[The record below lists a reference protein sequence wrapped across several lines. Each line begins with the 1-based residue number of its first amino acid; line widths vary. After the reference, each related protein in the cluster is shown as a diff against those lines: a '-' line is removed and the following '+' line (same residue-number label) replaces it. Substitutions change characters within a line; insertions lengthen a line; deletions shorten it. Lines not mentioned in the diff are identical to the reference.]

1 MNSDN
6 MAKWQKELKSFMGIK
21 RGLILEGNILDE
33 FYCEVDNAGQFLSL
47 DDLLDTYGSMMDA
60 QVIFYNPVYGFYCGK
75 SKCTEEDEEL
85 FLSPY
90 LSGYL
95 CKKEVEIAPG
105 GHNAYMPLKEC
116 FERNEKNIQVVS
128 ISNNMGRNVDNKTQ
142 CNSQDDV
149 ENDSMKQVNMSRV
162 VLRAM
167 MNAETRKD
175 ENPNKIHKIFVLNFA
190 SRLEKCNIDEMAQT
204 EMFMNLYY
212 AINSSMVANGKQNM
226 VIFVVDKYNDIPAWI
241 YLNNPNIRTF
251 LLKAQT
257 EKLVENIWS
266 LQLSL
271 IDTRGL
277 RN

>member
-1 MNSDN
+1 
-6 MAKWQKELKSFMGIK
+6 
-21 RGLILEGNILDE
+21 
-33 FYCEVDNAGQFLSL
+33 
-47 DDLLDTYGSMMDA
+47 
-60 QVIFYNPVYGFYCGK
+60 
-75 SKCTEEDEEL
+75 
-85 FLSPY
+85 
-90 LSGYL
+90 
-95 CKKEVEIAPG
+95 
-105 GHNAYMPLKEC
+105 
-116 FERNEKNIQVVS
+116 
-128 ISNNMGRNVDNKTQ
+128 
-142 CNSQDDV
+142 
-149 ENDSMKQVNMSRV
+149 
-162 VLRAM
+162 
-167 MNAETRKD
+167 
-175 ENPNKIHKIFVLNFA
+175 
-190 SRLEKCNIDEMAQT
+190 MAQT

>member
-1 MNSDN
+1 MNFDN
-6 MAKWQKELKSFMGIK
+6 MAKWQKELESFMGIK

-128 ISNNMGRNVDNKTQ
+128 ISNNMGMIKEKR
-142 CNSQDDV
+142 
-149 ENDSMKQVNMSRV
+149 QVLSE
-162 VLRAM
+162 
-167 MNAETRKD
+167 AE
-175 ENPNKIHKIFVLNFA
+175 L
-190 SRLEKCNIDEMAQT
+190 
-204 EMFMNLYY
+204 NLYY
-212 AINSSMVANGKQNM
+212 RCLIPVRHRNRFL
-226 VIFVVDKYNDIPAWI
+226 IFVD
-241 YLNNPNIRTF
+241 
-251 LLKAQT
+251 
-257 EKLVENIWS
+257 
-266 LQLSL
+266 
-271 IDTRGL
+271 
-277 RN
+277 

>member
-1 MNSDN
+1 
-6 MAKWQKELKSFMGIK
+6 
-21 RGLILEGNILDE
+21 
-33 FYCEVDNAGQFLSL
+33 
-47 DDLLDTYGSMMDA
+47 
-60 QVIFYNPVYGFYCGK
+60 
-75 SKCTEEDEEL
+75 
-85 FLSPY
+85 
-90 LSGYL
+90 
-95 CKKEVEIAPG
+95 
-105 GHNAYMPLKEC
+105 
-116 FERNEKNIQVVS
+116 
-128 ISNNMGRNVDNKTQ
+128 MGRNVDNKTQ